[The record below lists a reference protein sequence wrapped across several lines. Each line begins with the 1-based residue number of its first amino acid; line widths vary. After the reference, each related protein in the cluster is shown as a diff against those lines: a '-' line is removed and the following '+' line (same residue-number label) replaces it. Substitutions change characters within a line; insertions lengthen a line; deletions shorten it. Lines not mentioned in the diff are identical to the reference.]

1 MRDLRDLQEL
11 RKVQGMDN
19 TYRIAE
25 AAKMLGVHPSTLRR
39 WDEKGI
45 LPEAF
50 EAACRR
56 RAPKLLYVIP
66 SIDNPTTATLPEER
80 RRATEQE
87 SE

>member
-45 LPEAF
+45 L
-50 EAACRR
+50 R
-56 RAPKLLYVIP
+56 P
-66 SIDNPTTATLPEER
+66 SIRTLTGER
-80 RRATEQE
+80 RYTDADLEAVRKNKEN
-87 SE
+87 

>member
-25 AAKMLGVHPSTLRR
+25 AAKLLGVHPSTLRR

-45 LPEAF
+45 L
-50 EAACRR
+50 R
-56 RAPKLLYVIP
+56 P
-66 SIDNPTTATLPEER
+66 SIRTLTGER
-80 RRATEQE
+80 RYTEADLE
-87 SE
+87 AGRKASAA